1 MLDAEKSATES
12 NENIKIPSQSK
23 LQRMTNKTPKD
34 FKGKDGKQYFKIV
47 KRFTCDK
54 NKNR

>member
-1 MLDAEKSATES
+1 
-12 NENIKIPSQSK
+12 
-23 LQRMTNKTPKD
+23 MTNKTPKD